1 MLGWLLP
8 PSPPAEKATARQD
21 QARQASTCDGTRH
34 SGDGTRHS
42 NGSEGH
48 HARVNQDAGGR
59 IVEPAE
65 RDNLVIGRGQDID
78 GVCG

>member
-1 MLGWLLP
+1 MMDCQTTA
-8 PSPPAEKATARQD
+8 SPPAEKATARQD
-21 QARQASTCDGTRH
+21 QARQASTGDGAGH

-42 NGSEGH
+42 NGFEAH